1 MALPTRLSPPNLM
14 TLISPSMMGWRKLSM
29 SSSQAI
35 ICPSGI
41 AMDSTSLNW
50 ALARGLNLLVSLA
63 AWRRSGQSGVL
74 HYTSFEAFPL
84 SPEQMITAQ
93 EAFEPLQ
100 ELASEL
106 APLWGTSIT
115 LADLRFEL
123 ILGDAR
129 DILPKW
135 SGKADAWFL
144 DGFSPAKNPELW
156 EASLMAD
163 VAAHTKTGG
172 SCATYTAA
180 GFVRRGLQAGGF
192 EITRCPGFGRKK
204 HMTRGFKP

>member
-1 MALPTRLSPPNLM
+1 
-14 TLISPSMMGWRKLSM
+14 
-29 SSSQAI
+29 
-35 ICPSGI
+35 
-41 AMDSTSLNW
+41 
-50 ALARGLNLLVSLA
+50 
-63 AWRRSGQSGVL
+63 
-74 HYTSFEAFPL
+74 
-84 SPEQMITAQ
+84 
-93 EAFEPLQ
+93 LQ
-100 ELASEL
+100 ELAIEL

-129 DILPKW
+129 DTLPEW

-156 EASLMAD
+156 EASLMAE